1 MKFAHSQKGLSLMGW
16 LAVLAVVAFLA
27 STAFKMLPHY
37 MDYMSLEKMITEVD
51 SDPSLQISTV
61 RDFYTHM
68 EKGMQVNS
76 IRELNLQEA
85 VQVKLENNN
94 FIVHLKYEKREPLIQ
109 NLDLVAKF
117 EKEFRVRAP

>member
-109 NLDLVAKF
+109 NLDLVANF
-117 EKEFRVRAP
+117 DKEFRIRAQ